1 MPLTWRVAK
10 YGKCGSTL
18 AYSSNLGNKNKPREL
33 KTTHLSLYT
42 SKQHSLLSTFNI
54 ADMAIMWPTR
64 TITVFARDQHDWYG
78 EIIIHVAAHVGVW
91 LSMVSWRVAKYGKCG
106 SILAYL
112 SNLGNKNKARVL
124 RTTHLSLYTSKQ
136 HLLLSTFNVAD
147 MAIMWPTRM
156 ITIFACD
163 QHDWYGKL
171 SYMLP
176 PTHSSYVC
184 ITGPVQYFI
193 TTKLSPGSGPR
204 YKNFKFAIMYNV
216 TMKFEVY

>member
-33 KTTHLSLYT
+33 RTTHLSLYT

-64 TITVFARDQHDWYG
+64 TITVFARDQHDWYR

-147 MAIMWPTRM
+147 MAIMWPTRT
-156 ITIFACD
+156 ITILHVTNTTDTGNYHTCCRPRIPHMFV
-163 QHDWYGKL
+163 YG
-171 SYMLP
+171 
-176 PTHSSYVC
+176 SSSIFYNYQV
-184 ITGPVQYFI
+184 IT
-193 TTKLSPGSGPR
+193 R
-204 YKNFKFAIMYNV
+204 
-216 TMKFEVY
+216 